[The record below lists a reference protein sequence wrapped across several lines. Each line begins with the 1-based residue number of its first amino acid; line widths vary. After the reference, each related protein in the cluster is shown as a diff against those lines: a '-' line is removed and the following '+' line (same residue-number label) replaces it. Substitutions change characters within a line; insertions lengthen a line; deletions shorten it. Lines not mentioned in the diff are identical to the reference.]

1 MIQKNK
7 KVFVEGAIQPAFI
20 GDEILKH
27 QTKKNIGAHQLFLG
41 QVRNDLIQGQEVIAI
56 DYSAYLEMA
65 DEKFHEIRE
74 AIFKKYPLVCLHIY
88 HSLGR
93 VKAGEISLFVLVSA
107 VHRKE
112 AIQACAEIVER
123 IKKEAPIWGK
133 EIFGDESMQ
142 WKKNT

>member
-133 EIFGDESMQ
+133 EIFGDESKQ